1 MAILTRHL
9 GLVNRPARLL
19 FRKLGTLVTAMGDLD
34 DGRGMKMKAV
44 SGTKVTLL
52 FAGMLTLALGILLAK
67 ASPVQ

>member
-1 MAILTRHL
+1 
-9 GLVNRPARLL
+9 
-19 FRKLGTLVTAMGDLD
+19 MGDLD